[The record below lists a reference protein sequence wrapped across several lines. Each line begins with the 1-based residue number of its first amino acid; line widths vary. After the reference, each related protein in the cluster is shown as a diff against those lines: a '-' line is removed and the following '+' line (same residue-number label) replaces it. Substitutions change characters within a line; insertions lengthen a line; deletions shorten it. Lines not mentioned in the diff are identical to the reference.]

1 VGPVALPTY
10 PVAQQDPN
18 RTIITSG
25 LGAMQTAL
33 DDTKYIF
40 SWWVHF
46 LTLNSAPT
54 LQFAQ
59 IPNAEG
65 RYVTPNDVT
74 IVSAITNHQGSPTDL
89 FIMLCTCIPHTRH
102 ARRTQTSCVA
112 QYQH

>member
-1 VGPVALPTY
+1 
-10 PVAQQDPN
+10 VAQQDPN
-18 RTIITSG
+18 RTITTSG

-33 DDTKYIF
+33 DNTKYIF

-89 FIMLCTCIPHTRH
+89 FIMLCTCSSHTRH
-102 ARRTQTSCVA
+102 ASRTRTSDVVLSS
-112 QYQH
+112 Y